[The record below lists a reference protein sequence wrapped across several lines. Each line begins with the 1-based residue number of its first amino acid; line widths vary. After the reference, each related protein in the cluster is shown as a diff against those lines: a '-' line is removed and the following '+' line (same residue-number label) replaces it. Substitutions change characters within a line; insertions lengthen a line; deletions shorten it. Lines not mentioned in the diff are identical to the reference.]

1 MNHRLRR
8 SKLDLA
14 WSTLVILAVAGVA
27 LAYREQSIR
36 VGIAVAM
43 GIAWIKA
50 MLILELYME
59 VCLAPIVVRAL
70 LMIWAACCVGMIVIL
85 H

>member
-1 MNHRLRR
+1 MNRRLRR

-14 WSTLVILAVAGVA
+14 WSTLVVLALAGVA

-36 VGIAVAM
+36 LGIAVAM

-50 MLILELYME
+50 VLILELYMD
-59 VCLAPIVVRAL
+59 VRLAPIVVRAL
-70 LMIWAACCVGMIVIL
+70 LMIWAACCAGMIVIL